1 MGFPYSSR
9 CSKSAILPSV
19 LNKVAFLFEA
29 LTGAIKPLQFI
40 LGLFAGVW
48 CGASCF
54 RHLDVMRYD
63 TVLCNLFGWRRGAD
77 YRVYQRYFD
86 KL

>member
-1 MGFPYSSR
+1 
-9 CSKSAILPSV
+9 
-19 LNKVAFLFEA
+19 
-29 LTGAIKPLQFI
+29 
-40 LGLFAGVW
+40 
-48 CGASCF
+48 
-54 RHLDVMRYD
+54 MRYD